1 MKFAP
6 PGAEAHVIMN
16 RLDGFVGTDPD
27 HIPNRIAA
35 RIITQSYGCTE
46 IDRIKGR
53 MLARLLTLE
62 RKKMVTIALRKRFGL
77 LTRYRDHLSDDRW
90 SLAEVTSSAIQVV
103 PEE

>member
-6 PGAEAHVIMN
+6 PGAEAHVIMS

-46 IDRIKGR
+46 IDR
-53 MLARLLTLE
+53 MLARQLPLSGRRTLPS
-62 RKKMVTIALRKRFGL
+62 RFGSGLGL
-77 LTRYRDHLSDDRW
+77 LTR
-90 SLAEVTSSAIQVV
+90 
-103 PEE
+103 